1 MASMLGQI
9 LQFVLDPRNKFGQE
23 LLTTVELS
31 VIPIALAVLIGIP
44 LGLAVARQ
52 PIAAFFATNLS
63 GLARAIPTLAFL
75 AIEIPLLGQVGFVPS
90 VIALV
95 LLGIPPILLN
105 TIAGIRSLD
114 PATLDAARGMGMTR
128 WQVLTWIQVP
138 LVLPVVAAGVRSAA
152 VQIVATSTLAALVGG
167 GGLGDYVI
175 GGIAL
180 GDAGTVELLV
190 GAISIAVLALLVEVS
205 LAYVQRLVTPT
216 GLRAGEQDAAPQPR
230 DTAPAATRREEVAA

>member
-1 MASMLGQI
+1 MLGQM

-31 VIPIALAVLIGIP
+31 VIPIVLAVLIGIP
-44 LGLAVARQ
+44 LGFAVARQ
-52 PIAAFFATNLS
+52 PIAAFLATNVS
-63 GLARAIPTLAFL
+63 GLARAIPTIAFL
-75 AIEIPLLGQVGFVPS
+75 AILLPLLGQVGFVPS
-90 VIALV
+90 VIALT

-105 TIAGIRSLD
+105 TVAGIRSLD

-138 LVLPVVAAGVRSAA
+138 LVLPVIMAGVRSAA

-167 GGLGDYVI
+167 GGLGDFVL

-180 GDAGTVELLV
+180 GAAGTLELTV
-190 GAISIAVLALLVEVS
+190 GAVSIAALALLVEVS
-205 LAYVQRLVTPT
+205 LAYVQRLVTPA
-216 GLRAGEQDAAPQPR
+216 GLRTREQDATPRPR
-230 DTAPAATRREEVAA
+230 DAAPEIAARREEVAA

>member
-1 MASMLGQI
+1 MLGQLLPFI
-9 LQFVLDPRNKFGQE
+9 LDPRNKFGQE

-44 LGLAVARQ
+44 LGFIVARQ
-52 PIAAFFATNLS
+52 PIAAFLATNVS
-63 GLARAIPTLAFL
+63 GLARAIPTIAFL
-75 AIEIPLLGQVGFVPS
+75 AILLPLLGQVGFVPS
-90 VIALV
+90 VIALT

-105 TIAGIRSLD
+105 TVAGIRSLD

-167 GGLGDYVI
+167 GGLGDFVL

-180 GDAGTVELLV
+180 GAAGTLELTV

-205 LAYVQRLVTPT
+205 LAYLQRLVTPA
-216 GLRAGEQDAAPQPR
+216 GLRAGGQDVAPQPR
-230 DTAPAATRREEVAA
+230 DAAPTSTRREEVAA